1 MTEMDDW
8 IYTNETQ
15 APGQPLPPKPDGDDK
30 KSGKD
35 EKSGN
40 DEKKG

>member
-1 MTEMDDW
+1 MTEIDDW
-8 IYTNETQ
+8 IYLNETQ
-15 APGQPLPPKPDGDDK
+15 APGQPLPPKDGDDK